1 MRRLRALRESLF
13 SCGGCW
19 SRPPVPEDGGRATE
33 SVPAAVPTLADR
45 VTSLSNRLQDE
56 EGDRVE
62 TYRELERV
70 LQGDDG
76 RLQSAV
82 LSRVIAAASK
92 DMRAAQGVTEDV
104 RTAAS
109 DVLVALARSHFDSVM
124 YELQRHMRALGEI
137 SEDFVFVTLGKLA
150 SSYALRCVP
159 FVGMTLFALQTMLS
173 QVGSRRTLRAVCG
186 VLEQW
191 AKAANTYLRH
201 WEKCPFPRMR
211 EAQFCSSV
219 SPLFC
224 HVVGSWLGCEEEE
237 EEQAVLGAMAAMM
250 GLLLHEEKHRGR
262 VWEQLPWLLG
272 QYQQVQDTSRVTK
285 GLSYFL
291 EILGEVKI
299 PIGKEKVQAIS
310 TAVHSQLSDESK
322 QPSEEHR
329 SELSY
334 CVLLLARVCPEH
346 TVAFLHSQL
355 GSRSEAARVVS
366 LDLLRA
372 LVRSAAEGGQSLPL
386 LAQAVRTVLR
396 DPSRKVA
403 RAVLRFTKEL
413 LSCSVQSCSAWDLVA
428 HVFARFSQASVRLAQ
443 GNLSVAE
450 VQEEADLQALCLDI
464 LRSLDVSVRGM
475 TKLLW
480 PRLLQYV
487 VPAQYTGTLVPL
499 SRCLRELAE
508 RRERAGHEDG
518 EEEPG
523 VVAFRERGL
532 RQRSRSPAHGPHGG
546 CATRKGAG
554 YGGWRGSQRPFFLL
568 AAKLPTPQA
577 LLARLL
583 VVAAAPHAGGGC
595 GVAALRLL
603 QALCGEIHGAVGT
616 VWAVKIPFLLQYLE
630 GKSESCLDSA
640 EWERLLLKFLRSSL
654 ETVKSQAWT
663 MGLSF
668 ELSQQMGSYPRLSRE
683 QAFLYKAIGMSLA
696 ACQHV
701 PYVRGELKKYLLR
714 TNYLEESERE
724 GMISVVAGAAES
736 HFHLALEVV
745 QEFGACMEE
754 RPVSG
759 AFNRLKEYQ
768 EGKRAGMHTAL
779 VLAYSRIALCAP
791 REQLPARVERDIVG
805 HILQHYRA
813 SCQVLGF
820 AFSTKDVQLKLSL
833 IRSVAEVSRAV
844 QGAGGSRR
852 GELCYKR
859 ELLGTVLGFV
869 KAEPR
874 DCLASPVRQEAF
886 VAVGHLSKLKP
897 SLTREENRDLLDQ
910 CLQSVMPLPA
920 LEPAEE
926 EGATAANTLPV
937 QCPHAQTMGALGEL
951 LTALLEEELTSSWLT
966 EMLHVLEYWLTSA
979 KEWERERA
987 LQACAQLLGAYE
999 ERFELSGE
1007 NSFGPFGSMV
1017 GLLAPLVC
1025 DSLATSRQRAGACLG
1040 HLLRIRGKTLETGA
1054 EEDEVQPLC
1063 QRLGAPDAEA
1073 LLQASS
1079 RLAKIV
1085 CKHIPPAQ
1093 ATDFLSAALDGM
1105 LSVRPAC
1112 AQAAGE
1118 WLLTFLETCGGQL
1131 FTEVPEILSII
1142 YIRMPT
1148 MQQDTLRRVLF
1159 EAVSLLARYH
1169 TGSIIDS
1176 LLQKRLPMD
1185 SDTVELWR
1193 VLGRKFFVN
1202 QLLRVLM
1209 EKLKHSG
1216 NDQARTSSAKPEADD
1231 DEAALEPLKI
1241 TRAIFEVVSTLQTSE
1256 AVQRLLPELLPVL
1269 LKQISTTLGKEMPFP
1284 QDSSQRK
1291 LFLKGHTSDDNPCR

>member
-1 MRRLRALRESLF
+1 MAL
-13 SCGGCW
+13 
-19 SRPPVPEDGGRATE
+19 
-33 SVPAAVPTLADR
+33 
-45 VTSLSNRLQDE
+45 
-56 EGDRVE
+56 
-62 TYRELERV
+62 
-70 LQGDDG
+70 
-76 RLQSAV
+76 
-82 LSRVIAAASK
+82 
-92 DMRAAQGVTEDV
+92 M
-104 RTAAS
+104 
-109 DVLVALARSHFDSVM
+109 
-124 YELQRHMRALGEI
+124 
-137 SEDFVFVTLGKLA
+137 
-150 SSYALRCVP
+150 
-159 FVGMTLFALQTMLS
+159 
-173 QVGSRRTLRAVCG
+173 
-186 VLEQW
+186 
-191 AKAANTYLRH
+191 
-201 WEKCPFPRMR
+201 
-211 EAQFCSSV
+211 
-219 SPLFC
+219 
-224 HVVGSWLGCEEEE
+224 
-237 EEQAVLGAMAAMM
+237 
-250 GLLLHEEKHRGR
+250 
-262 VWEQLPWLLG
+262 
-272 QYQQVQDTSRVTK
+272 
-285 GLSYFL
+285 
-291 EILGEVKI
+291 
-299 PIGKEKVQAIS
+299 
-310 TAVHSQLSDESK
+310 
-322 QPSEEHR
+322 
-329 SELSY
+329 
-334 CVLLLARVCPEH
+334 
-346 TVAFLHSQL
+346 
-355 GSRSEAARVVS
+355 
-366 LDLLRA
+366 
-372 LVRSAAEGGQSLPL
+372 
-386 LAQAVRTVLR
+386 
-396 DPSRKVA
+396 
-403 RAVLRFTKEL
+403 
-413 LSCSVQSCSAWDLVA
+413 
-428 HVFARFSQASVRLAQ
+428 
-443 GNLSVAE
+443 
-450 VQEEADLQALCLDI
+450 
-464 LRSLDVSVRGM
+464 
-475 TKLLW
+475 
-480 PRLLQYV
+480 
-487 VPAQYTGTLVPL
+487 
-499 SRCLRELAE
+499 
-508 RRERAGHEDG
+508 
-518 EEEPG
+518 
-523 VVAFRERGL
+523 
-532 RQRSRSPAHGPHGG
+532 
-546 CATRKGAG
+546 
-554 YGGWRGSQRPFFLL
+554 
-568 AAKLPTPQA
+568 
-577 LLARLL
+577 
-583 VVAAAPHAGGGC
+583 
-595 GVAALRLL
+595 
-603 QALCGEIHGAVGT
+603 
-616 VWAVKIPFLLQYLE
+616 
-630 GKSESCLDSA
+630 
-640 EWERLLLKFLRSSL
+640 
-654 ETVKSQAWT
+654 
-663 MGLSF
+663 
-668 ELSQQMGSYPRLSRE
+668 
-683 QAFLYKAIGMSLA
+683 
-696 ACQHV
+696 
-701 PYVRGELKKYLLR
+701 
-714 TNYLEESERE
+714 
-724 GMISVVAGAAES
+724 
-736 HFHLALEVV
+736 
-745 QEFGACMEE
+745 
-754 RPVSG
+754 
-759 AFNRLKEYQ
+759 
-768 EGKRAGMHTAL
+768 
-779 VLAYSRIALCAP
+779 LAYSQIALCAP
-791 REQLPARVERDIVG
+791 REQLPARVEREIVG

-859 ELLGTVLGFV
+859 ELLGTLLGFV

-1063 QRLGAPDAEA
+1063 QRLRAPDAEA

-1169 TGSIIDS
+1169 LGSVIDS

-1231 DEAALEPLKI
+1231 DEAALEPLKV
-1241 TRAIFEVVSTLQTSE
+1241 RALADTLLQLRT
-1256 AVQRLLPELLPVL
+1256 
-1269 LKQISTTLGKEMPFP
+1269 
-1284 QDSSQRK
+1284 
-1291 LFLKGHTSDDNPCR
+1291 